1 MIDYNEYEPESPVP
15 EMLPPNLQH
24 LNFEDEDDPNE
35 ILEIDSIA
43 TSQQSHSVVNSL
55 QSRSVANSQQS
66 QSFDP
71 FNNSVEHKDDAV
83 DNGWFES
90 NPLEEASNDAEPEQL
105 DNSNDGKQ
113 TRGWFKGL
121 SGLRNRKNDRRTK
134 RGFAVKLGGI
144 RMGKKSQEYQSQL
157 GLADQGDDAYRE

>member
-15 EMLPPNLQH
+15 ETLPPNLQH

-55 QSRSVANSQQS
+55 QSHSVANSQQS

-71 FNNSVEHKDDAV
+71 FNNSAEHKDDTV
-83 DNGWFES
+83 GHGWFDS
-90 NPLEEASNDAEPEQL
+90 NPLEEASNGTESEQIST
-105 DNSNDGKQ
+105 SNDEKPK
-113 TRGWFKGL
+113 RGWLKGFK
-121 SGLRNRKNDRRTK
+121 SLRNRKSDRETK
-134 RGFAVKLGGI
+134 RGLKLGGM
-144 RMGKKSQEYQSQL
+144 RRGKAKNKL
-157 GLADQGDDAYRE
+157 KL